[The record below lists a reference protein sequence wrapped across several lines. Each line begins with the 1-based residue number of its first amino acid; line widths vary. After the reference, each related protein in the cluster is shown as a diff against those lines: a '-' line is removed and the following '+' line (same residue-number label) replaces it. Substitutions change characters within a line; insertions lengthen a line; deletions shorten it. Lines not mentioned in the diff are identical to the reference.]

1 MSAEALYT
9 RLADSYDVTLTLAGY
24 KMAVE
29 YFIKHIP
36 FDTSKAIQILDAGC
50 GTGFYSLA
58 LLKRFPN
65 SQIVAFDLNREM
77 IEKFKEKINKKGIG
91 KRIDVFRADMC
102 KPLPLNTEEFDL
114 IVTAG
119 VLEYVRIEQAV
130 SNLRSY
136 LKAGGYWINSPIKT
150 NLFGKIVGKMYKL
163 KPYSRRKNIEVFGN
177 NDFSL
182 VEIAEFLTLK
192 EAHVFQKIAPAQSS

>member
-36 FDTSKAIQILDAGC
+36 LETSKVIRILDAGC

-58 LLKRFPN
+58 LLRRFPN
-65 SQIVAFDLNREM
+65 CRIVAFDLNREM
-77 IEKFKEKINKKGIG
+77 IEKLKEKIDKKGITN
-91 KRIDVFRADMC
+91 RIEVFRADMVS
-102 KPLPLNTEEFDL
+102 PLPLDPDQFDL

-119 VLEYVRIEQAV
+119 VLEYVRIEEAV
-130 SNLRSY
+130 NNLSLY
-136 LKAGGYWINSPIKT
+136 LKKGGYWINSPIKT

-163 KPYSRRKNIEVFGN
+163 RPYSRKKNIEVFRRTGFLLLN
-177 NDFSL
+177 
-182 VEIAEFLTLK
+182 IANFLTLK
-192 EAHVFQKIAPAQSS
+192 EAHVFQKVAPL